1 MAVVYLGIGSN
12 LGDKQGNCLD
22 AIERLSTRGISISKR
37 SAMHETQP
45 WGVEDQPDFVNM
57 AVEVETVMSP
67 EELLVTVKEIEREMG
82 RKAGT
87 RWGPRLIDLDVLL
100 YDDRIVQS
108 KDLIIPHPLLHK
120 RNFVLLPLAEI
131 SPECVHPVLK
141 KTIGEL
147 AQELIK

>member
-1 MAVVYLGIGSN
+1 
-12 LGDKQGNCLD
+12 
-22 AIERLSTRGISISKR
+22 
-37 SAMHETQP
+37 MHETQP

-141 KTIGEL
+141 KTIREL

>member
-100 YDDRIVQS
+100 YDDRIVKS

-141 KTIGEL
+141 KTIREL